1 MNKLLGSLLGGLMM
15 VGLVA
20 GSAAA
25 GPQLGQQ
32 TSKGPAIA
40 ARREAASDF
49 TRKNTGGDYYSSGNI
64 VRARDVRTTLVKTSP
79 TGTVKTYRA
88 TEKGGGQSQLQKV
101 RKVDGGWKAYKGTP
115 RK

>member
-1 MNKLLGSLLGGLMM
+1 MNKLFGSILGGLML

-20 GSAAA
+20 GSAVATPA
-25 GPQLGQQ
+25 LGKQ

-49 TRKNTGGDYYSSGNI
+49 TANNNRGYYSSGDI
-64 VRARDVRTTLVKTSP
+64 VRARDVRTKLVKTSS
-79 TGTVKTYRA
+79 TGMVKTYRA
-88 TEKGGGQSQLQKV
+88 SEKGGGQSQLQKV

>member
-1 MNKLLGSLLGGLMM
+1 MNKLLGSLLSGLML
-15 VGLVA
+15 VGFVA
-20 GSAAA
+20 GSAVAS
-25 GPQLGQQ
+25 PQLGKQ

-49 TRKNTGGDYYSSGNI
+49 TKNNNRGYYSSGDI
-64 VRARDVRTTLVKTSP
+64 VRARDVRTTLVKTSKS
-79 TGTVKTYRA
+79 GLVKTYRA

-101 RKVDGGWKAYKGTP
+101 RQVDGGWKAYKGTP